1 MSDKLDKM
9 SSLNMDLD
17 FQDYTS
23 SSGDTSNRIAPQQPE
38 VQVRIPSNATNDNNS
53 SIKQNIQTAKSV
65 LSIMQNLTSSGT
77 DQANGLSDE
86 TIQQLIW
93 LSNKQ
98 KNKNQRSS
106 IAAGSNWGLG
116 YFAQYFDVTTNDV
129 LQRILW
135 SAVPIRKT
143 GIDMDES
150 ELTEP
155 LASNI
160 DSSDAFSPTI
170 DSDDRLLEQI
180 GGRRKQYSYME
191 RFIQSRPDFYGPFWI
206 STTLVFLVAL
216 FSNLV
221 SYSNYKTKML
231 HKGEPDSL
239 ESWQYSVDELNMTAS
254 LVTFY
259 ITLLPALLWFLFW
272 FRGCAKY
279 YTLTETMCAY
289 GYSLSIFIPLSAILM
304 VQNILFRY
312 VAMILA
318 ASASGLV
325 LVMSF
330 LPMVLSNQGGGS
342 SHMILIIVMICQMGT
357 AYILHRIMLQ

>member
-1 MSDKLDKM
+1 M
-9 SSLNMDLD
+9 SSLNLDLD
-17 FQDYTS
+17 FQDYGPS
-23 SSGDTSNRIAPQQPE
+23 RSDDVNKIPAQQPE
-38 VQVRIPSNATNDNNS
+38 VQVRIPSPATTGNNPS
-53 SIKQNIQTAKSV
+53 SRQSIPTAKSV
-65 LSIMQNLTSSGT
+65 LNLMQNLANPGGG
-77 DQANGLSDE
+77 QASGLSEE

-143 GIDMDES
+143 GIDLDDS
-150 ELTEP
+150 ELTAP
-155 LASNI
+155 LASNSDKSQI
-160 DSSDAFSPTI
+160 DDSGDAFSPMTNT
-170 DSDDRLLEQI
+170 SDHIFEQL
-180 GGRRKQYSYME
+180 GSKKKQYSYME
-191 RFIQSRPDFYGPFWI
+191 RFIQSRPDFYGPFWV

-221 SYSNYKTKML
+221 SYLNYKAKV
-231 HKGEPDSL
+231 L
-239 ESWQYSVDELNMTAS
+239 EHGQPEGLVDWHYSVDELNMTAS

-259 ITLLPALLWFLFW
+259 VTLLPAFLWFLFW
-272 FRGCAKY
+272 FRGCTKY

-289 GYSLSIFIPLSAILM
+289 GYSLSIFIPLSALLM
-304 VQNILFRY
+304 VQSIIFRY
-312 VAMILA
+312 LAILLA
-318 ASASGLV
+318 ASMSGLV

-342 SHMILIIVMICQMGT
+342 SRIILIIVMVCQVGT